1 MKIKYGIALE
11 ALAAVYLLM
20 LEPAFSLSL
29 EGNSFDIPQGGLPL
43 LADNLTKEELNNTI
57 QYEITNL
64 GQKTMEAR
72 ENMTLA
78 GLGDAAGSDP
88 FSQMFNALLLMSDHM
103 TKQELNDDA
112 LGALRD
118 LRQKKMALLDARD
131 SALGNKTAIV
141 GRIALTIAPLKADA
155 SSDREGLK
163 QLAQACASTCKR
175 SNQN

>member
-88 FSQMFNALLLMSDHM
+88 FSQMFNALLLMS
-103 TKQELNDDA
+103 
-112 LGALRD
+112 
-118 LRQKKMALLDARD
+118 
-131 SALGNKTAIV
+131 
-141 GRIALTIAPLKADA
+141 
-155 SSDREGLK
+155 
-163 QLAQACASTCKR
+163 
-175 SNQN
+175 